1 MGFAKDKLEDM
12 DTSLI
17 KESVRVVAIF
27 SGLVYSQTTGHT
39 SHSWVRNGRS
49 GYCLFNDTSQYNMGL
64 MVW

>member
-12 DTSLI
+12 DISLI
-17 KESVRVVAIF
+17 KDNVFFTIF